1 MKSRLLP
8 LLIAATAA
16 VVTISGCNKE
26 PKVDDSPVIA
36 TVNGS
41 PVTEQA
47 YEFFK
52 ARLHQRI
59 HPDPAKE
66 RELILEQMI
75 NQRLLVGYAE
85 SKKLDQEADV
95 YQALQRQRDALL
107 VGAAQRDILK
117 GYPDLTEEDVK
128 ARYDEEVKSTH
139 KTAYRVSH
147 IVVPTADEA
156 KAIIAELKKG
166 GDFAKLAKEKSKG
179 PTGDKG
185 GELGWV
191 QQGMVVPEFF
201 AAAIKLK
208 KGDYTTEPVK
218 TQFGW
223 HVIKVSDTRKVDI
236 PPYDKIK
243 GDVARLIQQDRI
255 KKKMDEL
262 RSEAKID
269 IKEANVTEE
278 KTADS
283 KPAEDEKKEDDK
295 K

>member
-1 MKSRLLP
+1 MSMNFRSIP

-16 VVTISGCNKE
+16 LIAVGGCNNK

-41 PVTEQA
+41 PITEDS
-47 YEFFK
+47 YDFFK

-85 SKKLDQEADV
+85 AQKLDQEKDV
-95 YQALQRQRDALL
+95 YQALERQRDALL
-107 VGAAQRDILK
+107 IGAAQRDILK
-117 GYPDLTEEDVK
+117 SYPDLTEEDVK
-128 ARYDEEVKSTH
+128 ARYDEEVKATH
-139 KTAYRVSH
+139 KTAYNVSH
-147 IVVPTADEA
+147 IVVPTEDEA
-156 KAIIAELKKG
+156 KAIIAELKQG
-166 GDFAKLAKEKSKG
+166 ADFAKLAKEKSKG
-179 PTGDKG
+179 PTGEKG

-201 AAAIKLK
+201 AAVIKMN

-218 TQFGW
+218 TEFGW
-223 HVIKVSDTRKVDI
+223 HVIKINDTRKVDI

-243 GDVARLIQQDRI
+243 GDVARLIQQDRL
-255 KKKMDEL
+255 KKKVEEM
-262 RSEAKID
+262 RAQAKID
-269 IKEANVTEE
+269 IKEANLSEE
-278 KTADS
+278 KAAET
-283 KPAEDEKKEDDK
+283 KPAAEEKK
-295 K
+295 